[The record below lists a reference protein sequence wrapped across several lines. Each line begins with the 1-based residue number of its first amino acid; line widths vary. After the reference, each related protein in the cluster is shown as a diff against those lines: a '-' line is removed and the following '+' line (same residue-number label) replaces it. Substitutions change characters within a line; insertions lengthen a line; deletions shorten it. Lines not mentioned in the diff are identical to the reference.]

1 MEIAIFSE
9 NGVKRW
15 YACNYSD
22 YFAPYLPKPLSFRI
36 SISSVCAAVRS
47 SLLSCDKTR
56 SADLPCSRREHSST
70 RLLIS
75 LIIRSDSFTADIN
88 IGSPQK
94 LDSNVTYRF
103 LVEISCGIFNVFPS
117 RFSSNSL
124 QAFKMRSAVLWYRV
138 VYRQYCGCGDS
149 FKQY

>member
-9 NGVKRW
+9 NGVKSG
-15 YACNYSD
+15 YACNYPD

-94 LDSNVTYRF
+94 LACNVTYRF
-103 LVEISCGIFNVFPS
+103 LVEISCGIFNVFSS

-124 QAFKMRSAVLWYRV
+124 QAFKN
-138 VYRQYCGCGDS
+138 
-149 FKQY
+149 